1 MPAVG
6 SISTNLS
13 LKDVAGLLVPRV
25 TVFAGRGFTTT
36 GFFVVSTCGFGVGLG
51 VGLVLGLAG
60 EDQVVTKVVAASAG
74 IPPKGNTPLYEAM
87 KG

>member
-36 GFFVVSTCGFGVGLG
+36 GFFLVSTCGFGVGLG

-60 EDQVVTKVVAASAG
+60 GTAFGVTAALADG
-74 IPPKGNTPLYEAM
+74 PLPFRPSITIFPSWV
-87 KG
+87 